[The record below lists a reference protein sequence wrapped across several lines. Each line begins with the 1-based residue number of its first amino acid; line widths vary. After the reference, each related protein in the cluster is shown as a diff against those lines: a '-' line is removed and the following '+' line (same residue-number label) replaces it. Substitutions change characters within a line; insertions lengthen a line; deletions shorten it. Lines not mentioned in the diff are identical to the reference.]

1 MNSRYLNVLRTGLL
15 VGDVSPDRRFRNR
28 TDAAYVIA
36 AAPERRHA
44 RFEPRKFFSK
54 FVRRESFELGG
65 NMRGSQSR
73 VGLNEHV
80 NVIRHNFQRLEIR
93 FEFLRLLVEQ
103 LTKSFFNRSD
113 KHLETIL
120 GTPDQV
126 VFERVDRANTDA
138 ISGIHHETSVAQ
150 KLDICKQIN
159 REIASLCPLKR
170 AVLCGFESMETQ
182 LGNTS
187 GFS

>member
-1 MNSRYLNVLRTGLL
+1 
-15 VGDVSPDRRFRNR
+15 
-28 TDAAYVIA
+28 
-36 AAPERRHA
+36 
-44 RFEPRKFFSK
+44 
-54 FVRRESFELGG
+54 
-65 NMRGSQSR
+65 
-73 VGLNEHV
+73 
-80 NVIRHNFQRLEIR
+80 LEIR

-126 VFERVDRANTDA
+126 VFERLDRANTDA

-150 KLDICKQIN
+150 KLDKCKQIN

-170 AVLCGFESMETQ
+170 AVLCGFESMDWLARDARRFRRPVAQ
-182 LGNTS
+182 LFVPFMCGS
-187 GFS
+187 IRRGFRRNIQSDLIVAHAKLSCPGAYAANWHASNAAQNLR